1 MCYCIVTQQAEQ
13 VWEIMIISEVNVS
26 LHAGRYLEL
35 DLSTGA
41 QRECRIA
48 EEDAR
53 RFYLGSGYAAWL
65 LAQELHPELDALDPQ
80 SPLYVFNGLLTGSLA
95 PTACRTSFCGRCP
108 LTGIW
113 NEANVGGHFGA
124 ALRAAGFDGLVLR
137 GRAAEPVYLYV
148 HEGRVEVRPAGH
160 LWGLDTFE
168 AYARL
173 MEETHPKARA
183 AVIGPAGEQGVRY
196 AAIMQG
202 GQPHSRAA
210 GRGGMG
216 AVFGSKQVKAIVAY
230 GDEKPT
236 YADTEA
242 FLAHVKALNATLR
255 QNGSGLAM
263 YGTAGGVPAAE
274 FKGDLPLRNWRDGSW
289 PAGAHAISGQTLHE
303 TYWLKHT
310 FCHACPIGCG
320 KLIEVKEGPYA
331 GVYGEGPEYETLAGF
346 GGMLLIDDLSAISR
360 CNDLCNRLGLDTI
373 STSAAIAFAFEAAE
387 RGLLPAQVDGIPLT
401 WGNAPAALHLITLI
415 ARREG
420 LGALLADGVR
430 AAAQQLGAEAAR
442 FALQVK
448 GMEVAYHDPRAFFSM
463 AVNYATANR
472 GACHLEALSYW
483 TMYSQ
488 QVAELYGEPYERFS
502 VEGGGR
508 HAAFFQDYMAVFNP
522 LGLCKFSARSGLTPQ
537 DVAQLL
543 RLALGWETT
552 AEDVLRTGER
562 LFNLKRLINLRY
574 GITRADD
581 TLPERFLKEPRP
593 DGGAAGQLPD
603 LDAMLA
609 EYYAA
614 RGWDAQ
620 GRPTPQRLR
629 ELGLEGV

>member
-1 MCYCIVTQQAEQ
+1 MTLY
-13 VWEIMIISEVNVS
+13 
-26 LHAGRYLEL
+26 AGRYLEL
-35 DLSTGA
+35 DLTRATQQGMPIEAS
-41 QRECRIA
+41 E
-48 EEDAR
+48 AR
-53 RFYLGSGYAAWL
+53 RFYLGSGYAAYRFY
-65 LAQELHPELDALDPQ
+65 QELDPQ
-80 SPLYVFNGLLTGSLA
+80 LDPLAPESPLYVFNGLLTGSVA
-95 PTACRTSFCGRCP
+95 PTACRCSFCGRSP

-124 ALRAAGFDGLVLR
+124 ALRFAGLDGIVIR

-148 HEGRVEVRPAGH
+148 HDGGVEVRPAGH
-160 LWGLDTFE
+160 LWGLDTFA
-168 AYARL
+168 AYERL
-173 MEETHPKARA
+173 LAETHPKARA
-183 AVIGPAGEQGVRY
+183 AVIGPAGERGVRY

-216 AVFGSKQVKAIVAY
+216 AVLGSKHVKAIVAY
-230 GDEKPT
+230 GEEKPD
-236 YADTEA
+236 YAEGAA
-242 FLAHVKALNATLR
+242 FLARVKALNATLR
-255 QNGSGLAM
+255 QNATGLAQ

-320 KLIEVKEGPYA
+320 KLIEIKEGPYA

-346 GGMLLIDDLSAISR
+346 GGMLLIDDLAAVSR

-373 STSAAIAFAFEAAE
+373 STSTVIAFAFEAAE
-387 RGLLPAQVDGIPLT
+387 RGLLPAQVDGLPLT
-401 WGNAPAALHLITLI
+401 WGQPETVLHLITQI

-430 AAAQQLGAEAAR
+430 VAAQKLGPEALH
-442 FALQVK
+442 FAAHVK
-448 GMEVAYHDPRAFFSM
+448 GMELAYHDPRAFFSM

-488 QVAELYGEPYERFS
+488 QIADLYGEPYDRFS
-502 VEGGGR
+502 SQGGGR
-508 HAAFFQDYMAVFNP
+508 HAVFFQNYMAIFNP
-522 LGLCKFSARSGLTPQ
+522 LGLCKFSARSGLTPE
-537 DVAQLL
+537 DVAALL
-543 RLALGWETT
+543 GDALGWETT
-552 AEDVLRTGER
+552 ADEVLLTGER

-593 DGGAAGQLPD
+593 EGGAAGQLPD
-603 LDAMLA
+603 LETMLN
-609 EYYAA
+609 EYYAE

-620 GRPTPQRLR
+620 GRPTSQTLCR
-629 ELGLEGV
+629 LGLAGA